1 MRFTRKELDS
11 IADSLTQGGDG
22 DGTTSQGTTQPW
34 TTTTTRTMEVL
45 NPLSLIFK
53 PHRNAVSGN
62 YDANVL
68 IAALATRSKQVTWFD
83 RRKDIRSLNLATSY
97 GDDGRL
103 LLGMIVNFWSPKLLG
118 LWQSR
123 HWVAICK
130 IQGTWYNLDS
140 DNAAPLAFADGE
152 DAIYHYLSTVIS
164 NKGEIML
171 VTNDETSINRPPNN
185 TSI

>member
-11 IADSLTQGGDG
+11 IADSLTLVG
-22 DGTTSQGTTQPW
+22 DGTTSQGTAQPW

-68 IAALATRSKQVTWFD
+68 IAALATRSKHVTWFD

-123 HWVAICK
+123 HWVAIRK

-140 DNAAPLAFADGE
+140 DNAAPLAFTDGE

-171 VTNDETSINRPPNN
+171 VTNDETSIFGPPNN